1 MNYSFHPKAEQELT
15 SAIDYYE
22 DQHRDLGFSFAIEV
36 LLTIRRITAHP
47 ASGTTISGRIRRLLI
62 NRFPFVYYIIL
73 MRYVI
78 RFSSLPLCICE
89 ETRITGNSGLKI
101 DLCTGSIVMLSATQC
116 SCVKSKHVS
125 SAMALLY

>member
-1 MNYSFHPKAEQELT
+1 MNYSFHPEAEQELT

-62 NRFPFVYYIIL
+62 NRFPFGVLYHFDEVRDQVFIVAIMHLRRNPDYWKQ
-73 MRYVI
+73 
-78 RFSSLPLCICE
+78 
-89 ETRITGNSGLKI
+89 RIE
-101 DLCTGSIVMLSATQC
+101 D
-116 SCVKSKHVS
+116 
-125 SAMALLY
+125 